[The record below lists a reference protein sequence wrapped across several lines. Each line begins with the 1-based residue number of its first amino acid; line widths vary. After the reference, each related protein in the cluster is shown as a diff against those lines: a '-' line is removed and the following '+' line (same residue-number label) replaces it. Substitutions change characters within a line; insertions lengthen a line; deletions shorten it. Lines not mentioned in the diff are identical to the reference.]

1 MSKENDRLVFTE
13 SNMDILTKIVC
24 ENNLKDYMIGWAVN
38 KSGMKV
44 GVTNLNTVD
53 TWNNDAKLRHIT
65 LSTRFGGLQMNA
77 DHELDRAEVTE
88 MTQMIS
94 ALEQMGVMHDVV
106 TNIYREIGKFC
117 YDSIADIATAAYSD
131 ADKDKLYQI
140 YGKAI
145 IEAFNSGN
153 KDTLGLAQSFVSIA
167 QRSIQDNKITY
178 QIPFSSASINGI
190 FNSTVTSQLIKK
202 SIRRHY
208 SGVAAV
214 LNPSFNVIE
223 YYTINGLQYR
233 KEELFGVIK
242 EALDARG
249 LTYLLDLYS
258 VDDFINEFEFNVN
271 GTIIQNPFVHNVT
284 RVMQNLD
291 GTE

>member
-1 MSKENDRLVFTE
+1 MSKEDDHLVFTE

-24 ENNLKDYMIGWAVN
+24 ENNLKGYMIGWAVN

-53 TWNNDAKLRHIT
+53 TWNNDEELRYIT

-77 DHELDRAEVTE
+77 DHELDHAEVTE

-117 YDSIADIATAAYSD
+117 YDSIADIVTAAYSET
-131 ADKDKLYQI
+131 DKDKLYQI
-140 YGKAI
+140 YGRAI

-153 KDTLGLAQSFVSIA
+153 KDTLGLAQSFISIA

-223 YYTINGLQYR
+223 YYTVNGLQYR

-271 GTIIQNPFVHNVT
+271 GTIIQNPFVHDVT